1 MRKEDCI
8 MKSMK
13 RQKQLSNLL
22 VFSVLTVIFIISIF
36 PVMYTILGSFKGNM
50 ELLTSNSLFPKRFV
64 LDNYVQAWKM
74 ANFEKYTINSIIMSG
89 SIVLGSIFTTTIAGY
104 VFERG
109 VFPGKE
115 LMFAMVVSS
124 MFVSLGSLTLY
135 PTYVIAKFFGIN
147 KSLWGVVII
156 RVFGLNVTN
165 LFITRSYIRTLS
177 KEIDE
182 AAKVDGCSFFSI
194 FARVIFPL
202 LKPLIATIAILEFR
216 HSWNDYLMPMVF
228 TLSNKN
234 RMPLIVGVMNLKG
247 SGEAASSWNLMLAG
261 SSIALIPMIIV
272 YLFFNRYFI
281 EGLTAGAVKG

>member
-1 MRKEDCI
+1 

-13 RQKQLSNLL
+13 KQRILSNCL
-22 VFSVLTVIFIISIF
+22 VFGVLTVIFIIAIF
-36 PVMYTILGSFKGNM
+36 PVLYTILGSFKGNM
-50 ELLTSNSLFPKRFV
+50 ELLTSNSLFPKKFV
-64 LDNYVQAWKM
+64 LDNYVQAWNM
-74 ANFEKYTINSIIMSG
+74 ANFEKYTLNSIFMSG
-89 SIVLGSIFTTTIAGY
+89 TIVLGSIFTTTIAGY

-115 LMFAMVVSS
+115 LMFGMVVSS

-135 PTYVIAKFFGIN
+135 PTYVIAKFLGIN
-147 KSLWGVVII
+147 KSLWGVIII

-182 AAKVDGCSFFSI
+182 AAKVDGCSFFAI

-228 TLSNKN
+228 TLSNKD

-261 SSIALIPMIIV
+261 SSIALVPMIIV

>member
-177 KEIDE
+177 QEIDE

-228 TLSNKN
+228 TLSNKD

-261 SSIALIPMIIV
+261 SSIALVPMIIV